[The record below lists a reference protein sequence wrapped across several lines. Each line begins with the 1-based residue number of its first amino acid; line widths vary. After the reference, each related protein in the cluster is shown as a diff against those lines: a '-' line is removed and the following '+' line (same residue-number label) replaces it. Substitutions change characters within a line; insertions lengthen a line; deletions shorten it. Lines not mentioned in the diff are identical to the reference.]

1 MDFGL
6 AFSFPFQDED
16 WIKKVLIAA
25 VISIIPILGQ
35 VVVFGWSLEIARRV
49 IQKHPAPLADWGDF
63 GGVLVLGLKGFV
75 ITFVYMIPIMLLS
88 APTSI
93 ASALLDPDEM
103 ATVITILSIC
113 TGCLSLIYGILMAFV
128 LPAAYGQLASTDSIG
143 SAFRLGRIVELV
155 RAAPAAY
162 LMVIL
167 GLIIVG
173 ILAPLGVIL
182 CFVGVF
188 ATMAYAA
195 AVQGHLYGQAFVEAS
210 AKAPASA

>member
-25 VISIIPILGQ
+25 VISIIPVLGQ
-35 VVVFGWSLEIARRV
+35 IVVFGWSLEIARRV

-63 GGVLVLGLKGFV
+63 GGVLVLGLKAFLV
-75 ITFVYMIPIMLLS
+75 TLVYSIPLMLLS
-88 APTSI
+88 APTWI
-93 ASALLDPDEM
+93 ATALLDPEEM
-103 ATVITILSIC
+103 ATVITIISIC
-113 TGCLSLIYGILMAFV
+113 TGCLALIYGIILAFV
-128 LPAAYGQLASTDSIG
+128 LPTAFGQLASTDSIG
-143 SAFRLGRIVELV
+143 SAFSIGRMVELV

-167 GLIIVG
+167 GLVIVG

-182 CFVGVF
+182 CVVGVF
-188 ATMAYAA
+188 ATIAYSAA
-195 AVQGHLYGQAFVEAS
+195 IQGHLYGQAFVEAS
-210 AKAPASA
+210 GKAPASG